1 MWKTIQFN
9 KQNIEHETDRAV
21 LIKLP
26 NNSYYKNYKFWHPSK
41 LIRSLKKGNGY
52 FLSLSYT
59 DEFRFK
65 IFRNDKTSKE
75 ICGEELALC
84 FNQLTEEDDTSYLEV
99 TEPVKIDRDVEII
112 SELER

>member
-1 MWKTIQFN
+1 MWEIIQFN

-26 NNSYYKNYKFWHPSK
+26 NSSHYKNYKFWHPSK
-41 LIRSLKKGNGY
+41 LIRPLKKGNGY

-65 IFRNDKTSKE
+65 IFKNDKTTKE

-84 FNQLTEEDDTSYLEV
+84 FNQLIEEDDTSYLEI
-99 TEPVKIDRDVEII
+99 TEPVKINKDVEII